1 MTPVGRRNDRG
12 KNFARPPAESSP
24 LWFAFIT
31 SDTKRPSVSRLSR
44 RLKLRGHVCVQLYI
58 VEKPDAAIWLP
69 VAGSSLCSPTFEL
82 LSGARM
88 FASRRMASRLV
99 CDVCVD
105 VAAASSLP
113 RSIYLQYFL
122 SFFLPRS
129 HSLSS
134 LSVSLRPQ
142 ACVSQS
148 ILAWRLTWGVNTSQL
163 AIHASTLPPPLSS
176 HHHSQPP
183 PSSPL
188 HCPISPRSLSQHL
201 SQSSDL
207 MHFNRHVYLPLAL
220 LSPSLLWLWIS
231 GILQTNNNN
240 NNRTSPAPPPPSP
253 TLPSPLFLN
262 QYLPSANKSYN
273 FLTVRRVRRRHIYL
287 QLVSLFSA
295 VDPSFWRRGY

>member
-31 SDTKRPSVSRLSR
+31 SDTKRTSVSRLSR

-69 VAGSSLCSPTFEL
+69 VAGSSLCSLTFEL

-88 FASRRMASRLV
+88 FASRRMASHLV
-99 CDVCVD
+99 CGGVL
-105 VAAASSLP
+105 SPSL
-113 RSIYLQYFL
+113 YLFTVFPLFL
-122 SFFLPRS
+122 S
-129 HSLSS
+129 
-134 LSVSLRPQ
+134 
-142 ACVSQS
+142 
-148 ILAWRLTWGVNTSQL
+148 
-163 AIHASTLPPPLSS
+163 PPLSLFVLPLRLSPSSGLCISVHPCMEIDLRREYITTS
-176 HHHSQPP
+176 HPCIHP
-183 PSSPL
+183 PSTPLLTPSLPASPL
-188 HCPISPRSLSQHL
+188 HRPISPRSLSQHL